1 MDACIHDIKHKM
13 LSSAE
18 RATVS
23 NQLHLRDVF
32 PLILQMIRLERFVVF
47 LPFFI
52 KCIYLHFFNVSHF

>member
-18 RATVS
+18 RANVS

-32 PLILQMIRLERFVVF
+32 PLILQMICLERFVV
-47 LPFFI
+47 LTLLC
-52 KCIYLHFFNVSHF
+52 KIYILTLF